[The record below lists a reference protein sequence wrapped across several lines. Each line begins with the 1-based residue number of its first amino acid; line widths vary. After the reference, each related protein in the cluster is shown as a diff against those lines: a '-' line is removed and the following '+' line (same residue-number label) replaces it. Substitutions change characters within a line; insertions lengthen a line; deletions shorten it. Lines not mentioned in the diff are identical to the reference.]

1 MSVRENTLNVLNE
14 LATNAKKIPD
24 NQCND
29 FIAQICQ
36 ANHIFLAG
44 AGRSGIA
51 IQAFANRLMHLGFSV
66 SIVGEVSSPH
76 SRKGDLVIIC
86 SGSGETSSLVNL
98 SKKAESNNVDIALI
112 TMKSKSSIG
121 NVSNNVIE
129 LPGSVKTDNKRD
141 ENKFS
146 QPMGSAFEQ
155 LAFIF
160 FDGVV
165 LELMKNL
172 DETSE
177 KMFERHADFE

>member
-1 MSVRENTLNVLNE
+1 MSIRENTLNILSE
-14 LATNAKKIPD
+14 LTTNAKKIPD
-24 NQCND
+24 SQAND
-29 FIAQICQ
+29 FIDRICQ

-51 IQAFANRLMHLGFSV
+51 IKAFANRLMHLGFSV
-66 SIVGEVSSPH
+66 NIVGEISSPH

-98 SKKAESNNVDIALI
+98 SRKAESNSVDIALI

-121 NVSNNVIE
+121 KLSKTVVE
-129 LPGSVKTDNKRD
+129 LPGSIKTDNKRE

-160 FDGVV
+160 FDGII

-172 DETSE
+172 NETSE